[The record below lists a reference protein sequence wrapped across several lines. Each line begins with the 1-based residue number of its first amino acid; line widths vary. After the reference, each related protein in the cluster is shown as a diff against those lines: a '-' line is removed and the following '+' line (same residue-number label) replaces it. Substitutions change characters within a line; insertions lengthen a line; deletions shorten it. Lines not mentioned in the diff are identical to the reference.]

1 MAKATPKDTGFE
13 HTSDDASHQALDHR
27 LMARLWSFL
36 LPYRW
41 AAVSCVF
48 ISLAASGL
56 KIVQPVLIHS
66 TVEGEVARGDMEGVA
81 KKMALFFGVI
91 ALTFGCEVLFN
102 WTTGVIGQKSMH
114 DLRMKIFRHV
124 SRLDVKY
131 FDRTPV
137 GRLIT
142 RMTSDVSTLN
152 DLFSSGVI
160 ALLADT
166 LMLVG
171 LVVVMM
177 IYSFRLTMI
186 VMCAIPFMLIVVKLF
201 RHYSRKWFLEARAR
215 LAHVNS
221 FLQENI
227 TGMATVQSLR
237 REAKNF
243 VEFLKLN
250 DDYRQAQ
257 VHTITA
263 FAFFF
268 PALNIILYL
277 TLTSIIWIGAKGAQ
291 GVWLLGGPP
300 LEFATLLLFVQCV
313 HMLFAPLRSLSE
325 KYNIL
330 QAAMASSARIFRL
343 LDTPIYITAP
353 EAPRKLDGLQNEI
366 RFENVD
372 FEYVEG
378 EPVLHDVSFEIKR
391 GQTVAVVGATGSGK
405 STLVNLLMRFY
416 DLKSGRITIDGMDIR
431 ELDLKEL
438 RSLFAVVLQE
448 VILFSDTIANNI
460 RLGNPELTDDELWD
474 VLRECRADDFVRELP
489 LGLNSRVRERGAT
502 YSTGQKQLLAFARA
516 LASDPQI
523 LILDEATA
531 NIDTATESR
540 IQEAI
545 GRLLHGRTAL
555 VIAHRIST
563 IQKADQILVMHK
575 GKLRERGTHEE
586 LLAQG
591 GLYSRLYQLQY
602 QSESRAGEKTAEAD
616 ASVAQEAS

>member
-1 MAKATPKDTGFE
+1 M
-13 HTSDDASHQALDHR
+13 DDDSAHKALDRR

-41 AAVSCVF
+41 AAISCVF

-66 TVEGEVARGDMEGVA
+66 TIEGEVARGDMTGVG
-81 KKMALFFGVI
+81 KKMILFFLVI
-91 ALTFGCEVLFN
+91 ALTFGCEILFN

-124 SRLDVKY
+124 NSLDVQY

-160 ALLADT
+160 ALLADS

-171 LVVVMM
+171 LVGVMM
-177 IYSFRLTMI
+177 LYSFRLTL
-186 VMCAIPFMLIVVKLF
+186 VVLCAIPFMLIVVKLF
-201 RHYSRKWFLEARAR
+201 RYYSRKWFLEARAR
-215 LAHVNS
+215 LAQVNS

-237 REAKNF
+237 RENRNF
-243 VEFLKLN
+243 NQFLGLN

-257 VHTITA
+257 VHTINA

-277 TLTSIIWIGAKGAQ
+277 TLTSIIWIGARGAE

-313 HMLFAPLRSLSE
+313 HMLFAPLRNLSE

-330 QAAMASSARIFRL
+330 QAAMASSSRIFKL
-343 LDTPIYITAP
+343 LDTPAKIMAP
-353 EAPRKLDGLQNEI
+353 ENPRRLKGLRDGI
-366 RFENVD
+366 RFENIE
-372 FEYVEG
+372 FEYLEG
-378 EPVLHDVSFEIKR
+378 EPVLRDVSFEIKQ

-405 STLVNLLMRFY
+405 STLVNLLLRFY
-416 DLKSGRITIDGMDIR
+416 DLKSGRITFDGTDIR
-431 ELDLKEL
+431 ELDLRDL
-438 RSLFAVVLQE
+438 RSSFAVVLQE

-460 RLGNPELTDDELWD
+460 RLGNPGLSDEELWD
-474 VLRECRADDFVRELP
+474 VLRECRADDFVRALP
-489 LGLNSRVRERGAT
+489 LGLNSRVRERGST

-545 GRLLHGRTAL
+545 GRLLKGRTAL

-563 IQKADQILVMHK
+563 IQKADLILVMHK
-575 GKLRERGTHEE
+575 GCLRESGTHEE

-602 QSESRAGEKTAEAD
+602 QSESRAGEKPGLESAG
-616 ASVAQEAS
+616 VVREAS

>member
-1 MAKATPKDTGFE
+1 MT
-13 HTSDDASHQALDHR
+13 DDDSAHSALDRR
-27 LMARLWSFL
+27 LMARLWSYL

-41 AAVSCVF
+41 AAISCVF

-66 TVEGEVARGDMEGVA
+66 TVEGDVARGDLAGVA
-81 KKMALFFGVI
+81 RKMMLFFLTI
-91 ALTFGCEVLFN
+91 ALTFGCEVVFN

-114 DLRMKIFRHV
+114 DLRMAIFRHV
-124 SRLDVKY
+124 SRLDVRY

-166 LMLVG
+166 LMLGG
-171 LVVVMM
+171 LVALMM
-177 IYSFRLTMI
+177 IYSVRLTLI
-186 VMCAIPFMLIVVKLF
+186 VLCAVPFMLMVVKIF
-201 RHYSRKWFLEARAR
+201 RYYSRKWFLEARSR
-215 LAHVNS
+215 LAHLNS

-227 TGMATVQSLR
+227 TGMQTVQSLR
-237 REAKNF
+237 REARNF
-243 VEFLKLN
+243 VQFVALN
-250 DDYRQAQ
+250 DAHRLAQ
-257 VHTITA
+257 VHTINA

-268 PALNIILYL
+268 PALNVILYL
-277 TLTSIIWIGAKGAQ
+277 TLTSIIWMGARGMEGIWLIGGE
-291 GVWLLGGPP
+291 P

-343 LDTPIYITAP
+343 LDTASEIHSP
-353 EAPRKLDGLQNEI
+353 QNARPVHGFNDRI
-366 RFENVD
+366 RFENVT
-372 FEYVEG
+372 FEYVPD
-378 EPVLHDVSFEIKR
+378 EPVLSDVSFEIRR

-416 DLKSGRITIDGMDIR
+416 DVNSGRITVDGVDVR
-431 ELDLKEL
+431 ELDLDQL
-438 RSLFAVVLQE
+438 RSMFAVVLQE
-448 VILFSDTIANNI
+448 VILFSDTVANNV
-460 RLGNPELTDDELWD
+460 RFAKPGLGDEEIWD
-474 VLRECRADDFVRELP
+474 ILRECRADDFVRDLP
-489 LGLNSRVRERGAT
+489 LGLNSRVRERGST
-502 YSTGQKQLLAFARA
+502 FSTGQKQLLAFARA
-516 LASDPQI
+516 LAADPEF
-523 LILDEATA
+523 LVLDEATA

-540 IQEAI
+540 IQDAI
-545 GRLLHGRTAL
+545 ERLLSGRTAL

-563 IQKADQILVMHK
+563 IQKADLILVMHK
-575 GKLRERGTHEE
+575 GCLREAGTHDE
-586 LLAQG
+586 LLRQG

-602 QSESRAGEKTAEAD
+602 QSESRARGEG
-616 ASVAQEAS
+616 VAGSEPAAREAS